1 MRYFCLMLSICCQ
14 FNAAASC
21 PEDSLRIS
29 NTDDRRSTF
38 NVERAAQ
45 KVYGEVKKLSHVDT
59 TYIMPQKYN
68 FTVMIQ
74 NINTY
79 EMYRISD
86 NNGQHITFS
95 SRPSVKVGPYFGW
108 RWICLGYTIDF
119 SHLSNGSKK
128 QDFNLSLYSNK
139 IGADLFYRKTGD
151 DFRIR
156 DIRLNNIP
164 NAQLLNH
171 VPFEGFKGS
180 IKGFNIYY
188 IFNNKR
194 FSYPAAYSQST
205 VQRRSAGSL
214 LAGIGLTKHS
224 LAINWDKLDQLVNQR
239 LNINNASQIVDQTLR
254 FSDIK
259 YYDISASVG
268 YAYNWVFAP
277 HFLFNASLST
287 ALAYKK
293 SSSGYIDEQQPH
305 KAFSFRNFNLD
316 GVGRFALVY
325 NNMRWYAGTSAIFHT
340 YNYNKSQFQTNNTF
354 GYVTLYLGYNFGKK

>member
-21 PEDSLRIS
+21 HEDSLRIS
-29 NTDDRRSTF
+29 NTDDRRSIF
-38 NVERAAQ
+38 NVERTAQ

-139 IGADLFYRKTGD
+139 IGADLFSVKQATTSESATYVSTTSPMHNCSITFPSKALKEASKDSISTTSSTIND
-151 DFRIR
+151 S
-156 DIRLNNIP
+156 LIP
-164 NAQLLNH
+164 QPTVSPPCSDEAQAHSSQASDSPNTH
-171 VPFEGFKGS
+171 SPS
-180 IKGFNIYY
+180 IGTN
-188 IFNNKR
+188 
-194 FSYPAAYSQST
+194 ST
-205 VQRRSAGSL
+205 
-214 LAGIGLTKHS
+214 
-224 LAINWDKLDQLVNQR
+224 N
-239 LNINNASQIVDQTLR
+239 
-254 FSDIK
+254 
-259 YYDISASVG
+259 
-268 YAYNWVFAP
+268 
-277 HFLFNASLST
+277 
-287 ALAYKK
+287 
-293 SSSGYIDEQQPH
+293 
-305 KAFSFRNFNLD
+305 
-316 GVGRFALVY
+316 
-325 NNMRWYAGTSAIFHT
+325 
-340 YNYNKSQFQTNNTF
+340 
-354 GYVTLYLGYNFGKK
+354 